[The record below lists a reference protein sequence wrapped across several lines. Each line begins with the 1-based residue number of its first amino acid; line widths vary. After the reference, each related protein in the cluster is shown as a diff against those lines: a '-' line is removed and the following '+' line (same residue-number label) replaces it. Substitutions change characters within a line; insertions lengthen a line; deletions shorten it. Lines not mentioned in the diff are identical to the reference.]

1 LIELPPTAK
10 SSPLTRK
17 SPHRADGQRAGAVFL
32 RCGGRGRE
40 LAQRECTSLLATTTN
55 WYWRVVMTSAFVLA
69 LTITTTPGLVQFTMR
84 VYDYVETHR
93 RLAAAIEQPLCSEAE
108 ELTRQADVLG
118 AAIRDARPRAK
129 EGDIFT
135 LAASEMFRARIAAI
149 TRRTGFDVAA
159 FLDRHS
165 GEAEELEV
173 HVFGALPWRSH
184 VALMPI
190 IRQLPELPPEL
201 EYRFVGRHLVLMD
214 VGANI
219 VVDVLRDALPLPV
232 DAPLPVAPFTPCAAH
247 PELDACWM

>member
-1 LIELPPTAK
+1 
-10 SSPLTRK
+10 
-17 SPHRADGQRAGAVFL
+17 
-32 RCGGRGRE
+32 
-40 LAQRECTSLLATTTN
+40 
-55 WYWRVVMTSAFVLA
+55 MTPALVLA

-93 RLAAAIEQPLCSEAE
+93 RLAAAIEQPLCSDAE

-135 LAASEMFRARIAAI
+135 LAGSEMFRARIAAI
-149 TRRTGFDVAA
+149 VRRTGFDVAA
-159 FLDRHS
+159 FLERHV
-165 GEAEELEV
+165 GEGEELEV
-173 HVFGALPWRSH
+173 HVFGTLPWRTH

-219 VVDVLRDALPLPV
+219 VVDVLRDALPQPV
-232 DAPLPVAPFTPCAAH
+232 DAPLPVAPFTPCVAH

>member
-1 LIELPPTAK
+1 
-10 SSPLTRK
+10 
-17 SPHRADGQRAGAVFL
+17 
-32 RCGGRGRE
+32 
-40 LAQRECTSLLATTTN
+40 
-55 WYWRVVMTSAFVLA
+55 MTPALVLA
-69 LTITTTPGLVQFTMR
+69 LTITTTPGLLQFTMR

-93 RLAAAIEQPLCSEAE
+93 RLAAAIEQPLCSDAE
-108 ELTRQADVLG
+108 ELTQQADTLA
-118 AAIRDARPRAK
+118 AAIREARPRAK

-135 LAASEMFRARIAAI
+135 LAAGEMFRARIAAI
-149 TRRTGFDVAA
+149 VRRSGLDVAA
-159 FLDRHS
+159 FLERHS
-165 GEAEELEV
+165 GEGEDLGV

-201 EYRFVGRHLVLMD
+201 EYRFVGRHLALMD